1 MNEMDIVRTPELIGA
16 EIRSLTTQARC
27 ITLWYGIEIGRRLTE
42 AKEMV
47 AHGEWL
53 SFLEQ
58 QTEFSQ
64 PTASRFMR
72 LYKEYGADQSSLFG
86 AESKYST
93 LNTLSISNALKLLAI
108 PEEERESFA
117 EDNDLSSK
125 SAREVEELIK
135 QKLELEKALEKENE
149 DHAIAMA
156 DAKADY
162 ENVRDELGKTAA
174 QLQTARDR
182 IRELENHPA
191 AVAVERDEAA
201 ISAAVAEAKAEA
213 DKIIAKINKE
223 HEKKLSEEAEKS
235 KAALK
240 ELEELKAALAGKQD
254 EGEKQQLEQKI
265 KALETKLKMAEPEVA
280 TFQAS
285 FQRVQQEFN
294 LMIEA
299 MNKAPEDA
307 REKLHTAA
315 RAVVD
320 SFAARLG
327 HEEM

>member
-72 LYKEYGADQSSLFG
+72 LFKEYGADQSSLFG

-93 LNTLSISNALKLLAI
+93 LNTLSISNALKLLAL

-117 EDNDLSSK
+117 EENDLSSK

-149 DHAIAMA
+149 EHAIALA
-156 DAKADY
+156 DAKADC
-162 ENVRDELGKTAA
+162 ENARDELGKTAA

-182 IRELENHPA
+182 IRELESQPA
-191 AVAVERDEAA
+191 AVAVERDEEA

-213 DKIIAKINKE
+213 DKTIAKINKE

-235 KAALK
+235 RAALK
-240 ELEELKAALAGKQD
+240 ELEELRATLADKQD

-280 TFQAS
+280 AFQAS

-299 MNKAPEDA
+299 MNRAPEDA
-307 REKLHTAA
+307 REKLRAAA

-320 SFAARLG
+320 SFAARL
-327 HEEM
+327 